1 MILCVDDARAGDGC
15 CAKRNVWTLQMAD
28 TPGAYDGGV
37 FSALE
42 RVDQHHRK
50 DGRPPECFWRI
61 PAERTIL
68 CARVLERPVAFRNN
82 DRPGIMMAGPVRD
95 IRLCRHSGDVR
106 RLESLGASE
115 VPLERTSRLA
125 RRNRGVRATRRGSA
139 GDDIGSRFAA
149 GTGSAGCVALTCT
162 EQNCG
167 VSVMKRVL
175 CAMVLIGAAAP
186 VLAANPEDCGYQSEV
201 VKTVQEARLARVK
214 EREVLAYVAK
224 TAPTWPEAYNN
235 VVPLVTPW
243 IYEMKMGEIRKAD
256 LGAAWNEM
264 CLKQ

>member
-1 MILCVDDARAGDGC
+1 
-15 CAKRNVWTLQMAD
+15 
-28 TPGAYDGGV
+28 
-37 FSALE
+37 
-42 RVDQHHRK
+42 
-50 DGRPPECFWRI
+50 
-61 PAERTIL
+61 
-68 CARVLERPVAFRNN
+68 
-82 DRPGIMMAGPVRD
+82 
-95 IRLCRHSGDVR
+95 
-106 RLESLGASE
+106 
-115 VPLERTSRLA
+115 
-125 RRNRGVRATRRGSA
+125 
-139 GDDIGSRFAA
+139 
-149 GTGSAGCVALTCT
+149 
-162 EQNCG
+162 
-167 VSVMKRVL
+167 MKRVL

-235 VVPLVTPW
+235 VVPLVAPW